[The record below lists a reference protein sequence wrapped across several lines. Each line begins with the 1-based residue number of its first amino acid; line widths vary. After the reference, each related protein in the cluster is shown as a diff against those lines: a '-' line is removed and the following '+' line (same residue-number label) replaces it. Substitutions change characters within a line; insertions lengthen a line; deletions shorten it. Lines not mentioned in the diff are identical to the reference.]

1 VIDYLKGR
9 VAHWQDGFM
18 VVVPGEGLGVQVVI
32 PASLHYD
39 VDDKVMV
46 YTHLSLVSSNNGS
59 SFIPTLYGF
68 RSIRE
73 RDLFLLLQTVNGV
86 GAKAAMRV
94 MALGGE
100 EIVSA
105 IEDGEHARLKVKSVG
120 PKLTKRIVDDLR
132 NKIAVL
138 V

>member
-1 VIDYLKGR
+1 MIDYLKGR
-9 VAHWQDGFM
+9 VADWQDGFL
-18 VVVPGEGLGVQVVI
+18 VLVPIDGLGVQVVI
-32 PASLHYD
+32 PTSMHYG
-39 VDDKVMV
+39 VDDQATV
-46 YTHLSLVSSNNGS
+46 YTHLSLASSNNGS

-73 RDLFLLLQTVNGV
+73 RDVFLLLQTVNGV

-105 IEDGEHARLKVKSVG
+105 IKCGDHGRLKVKSVG

-132 NKIAVL
+132 KKIAVL
-138 V
+138 T